1 MQALV
6 DFRGRFMN
14 VNIGWPGTVHDARVF
29 VNSSCYKD
37 ANDGKLFP
45 NWTTKMGN
53 VDVPLIILGDPA
65 YPLLPWLMKPY
76 IEHPGSSQKDR
87 TFNYRQSRAR
97 MCVENAFG
105 RLKGRWRCLMK
116 RMDYDLENVPNV
128 IAACVTLHN
137 LCEILGDHCR
147 EEWFTTDSSLTSR
160 LRGSTFSTAVQT
172 RTTANAIRDA
182 IRDSL

>member
-1 MQALV
+1 MIAEQLLPKYVHAPSDDRLREIVDGFRLRWGFLQTVGAIDGTHILILKPLDSATDYYNRKGYYSVLMQALV

-14 VNIGWPGTVHDARVF
+14 VNIGWPGKVHDARVF

-53 VDVPLIILGDPA
+53 VDVPLIIFGDPA

-87 TFNYRQSRAR
+87 TFNYRQS
-97 MCVENAFG
+97 
-105 RLKGRWRCLMK
+105 
-116 RMDYDLENVPNV
+116 
-128 IAACVTLHN
+128 
-137 LCEILGDHCR
+137 
-147 EEWFTTDSSLTSR
+147 
-160 LRGSTFSTAVQT
+160 
-172 RTTANAIRDA
+172 
-182 IRDSL
+182 